1 MKLGPLLNL
10 SQPVDPDPDAAQS
23 YALAMTADDASK
35 VDDAAINRQEQIWAG
50 MYGPSAAATYVAAAR
65 AMRAEQPETDI
76 KDILRAVE
84 PENEMDADEV
94 GTYRPAV
101 G

>member
-1 MKLGPLLNL
+1 
-10 SQPVDPDPDAAQS
+10 
-23 YALAMTADDASK
+23 MTADDAK
-35 VDDAAINRQEQIWAG
+35 KLDDAAIGRQEQIWAG
-50 MYGPSAAATYVAAAR
+50 MYGPSNAATYVAAAR
-65 AMRAEQPETDI
+65 AMRAERPDTDI
-76 KDILRAVE
+76 KDILGAVE

>member
-1 MKLGPLLNL
+1 MKLALLLNL
-10 SQPVDPDPDAAQS
+10 SQRVDPDHGQVQG
-23 YALAMTADDASK
+23 YARAMTADDATTA
-35 VDDAAINRQEQIWAG
+35 DDAAINRQEQIWAG
-50 MYGPSAAATYVAAAR
+50 LYGPANASAYVAAAR
-65 AMRAEQPETDI
+65 AMRAEQPEADI